1 MKENYQT
8 DMTPEKNNT
17 GGSRACA
24 PENEQEQVSVS
35 KETLPGGA
43 ELTKVV
49 HPPRRLKTPGEIKAA
64 YEAGEIDVDQLVA
77 NVNAGLR
84 AMKPIV
90 TTQTEG
96 AGKDRRTSQQVTYV
110 PDFDTRLRWQDHLT
124 NTVEGMPI
132 KRQEIVSRKVT
143 TDEDLITQ
151 AKRSPAFARSIKGML
166 EKITEIADAHHSKK
180 GGAHSAPSI
189 GHH

>member
-1 MKENYQT
+1 MKN
-8 DMTPEKNNT
+8 EKNNT

-35 KETLPGGA
+35 KETLAGGA

-64 YEAGEIDVDQLVA
+64 YESGEIDVDQLIA

-96 AGKDRRTSQQVTYV
+96 AGKDRRTSQEITYV
-110 PDFDTRLRWQDHLT
+110 PDLDARLRWQDHLT

-151 AKRSPAFARSIKGML
+151 AKRSPAFARSIKSML
-166 EKITEIADAHHSKK
+166 EKITKIADAHHSNK
-180 GGAHSAPSI
+180 GGGHSSPSI
-189 GHH
+189 GHN

>member
-1 MKENYQT
+1 MKENQELEMNT
-8 DMTPEKNNT
+8 EKKNT

-35 KETLPGGA
+35 KETLADGA